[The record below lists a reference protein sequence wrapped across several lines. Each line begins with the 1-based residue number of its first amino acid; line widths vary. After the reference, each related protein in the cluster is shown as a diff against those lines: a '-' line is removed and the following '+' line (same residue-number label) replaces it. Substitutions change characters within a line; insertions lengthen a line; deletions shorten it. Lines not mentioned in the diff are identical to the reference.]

1 MSDLAPA
8 VFWLQANPQT
18 HQLEEKLDKIV
29 LESSRLKAKSL
40 SLLETAESVK
50 KEKRMH

>member
-18 HQLEEKLDKIV
+18 HQIEEKLDKIV
-29 LESSRLKAKSL
+29 LESLRLKAKSL
-40 SLLETAESVK
+40 SLLEVAESVK
-50 KEKRMH
+50 KSPRRH